1 MMDAVVQ
8 LIRNALCCFK
18 DLSVLEG
25 TLFHDASVTRRYLG
39 SFGAGLPDAMQ
50 QTTPLEVL
58 ISITQ
63 MYACLSSSRSGL
75 RLIMTSVG
83 KLRRIVRIVESRLN
97 SPSKDWSEAD
107 RLVNDSLI
115 KEAKLAV
122 RTTFIGSLVFPLGV
136 AFFWLAANSWHVTEL
151 GWIGGLPALIYALIV
166 MEIALIPLL
175 YFMVADG
182 FEIIAKSK
190 RCKEMVD
197 AIEAGKLS
205 PEQVDVQRY
214 ETMTGWAPFWASG
227 FPMFGETT
235 TDETKLVQ
243 DEVKNVKETLASWF
257 PGEKKKGEKE
267 DKIKQEALGTAKAKL
282 EDAVP
287 QYRLEGY
294 REFLYFVFNFVAF
307 YGYLMGPL
315 VFFYADEQRQP
326 LPVQSL
332 KFFADNSSADW
343 LGNFA
348 GDFMWTIEPMVIL
361 GSPYLIQMAKPN
373 KAKKVKA
380 D

>member
-1 MMDAVVQ
+1 MDAIVQ
-8 LIRNALCCFK
+8 LIRNALCCCK
-18 DLSVLEG
+18 DLSILEG
-25 TLFHDASVTRRYLG
+25 TLFHDSSVTLRFLG
-39 SFGAGLPDAMQ
+39 SLGDGLPGPMKK
-50 QTTPLEVL
+50 TTPLEVL

-63 MYACLSSSRSGL
+63 MYACLSASRSGL
-75 RLIMTSVG
+75 RLIMTSLG
-83 KLRRIVRIVESRLN
+83 KLRRIVRIVESRLS
-97 SPSKDWSEAD
+97 SPNKDWSQAD
-107 RLVNDSLI
+107 RLVNESLI

-122 RTTFIGSLVFPLGV
+122 RTTFIGSLVFPIGV
-136 AFFWLAANSWHVTEL
+136 AFFWLAANSWHITEL

-175 YFMVADG
+175 YIMISDG

-190 RCKEMVD
+190 RCKETVD
-197 AIEAGKLS
+197 VIDSGKFL
-205 PEQVDVQRY
+205 PENVDVQRY
-214 ETMTGWAPFWASG
+214 GIMTAWSPFWASD
-227 FPMFGETT
+227 FSIFEDES

-243 DEVKNVKETLASWF
+243 DEVKNVKETLESWF
-257 PGEKKKGEKE
+257 PGDKKKGEKE
-267 DKIKQEALGTAKAKL
+267 DKIKKEALATAKANL

-287 QYRLEGY
+287 QFRLEGY
-294 REFLYFVFNFVAF
+294 REFLYFIFNFIAF

-315 VFFYADEQRQP
+315 VFFYVDEQSQP
-326 LPVQSL
+326 LPVKAL
-332 KFFADNSSADW
+332 KFFADNASADW

-373 KAKKVKA
+373 RAKKVKA